1 MGLLD
6 KVKGILFDETE
17 EDENVEQL
25 PKRVPKKTKNKQSF
39 VDYDSEEDIIKEVK
53 VDYSK
58 DNDKSFQV
66 DDFEPVSRTRSG
78 LHGFD
83 NFEEPVEEVRE
94 PIREMPVEHV
104 QPRVAPQQVP
114 HREMPVRE
122 VSKQEEV
129 KQRSRY
135 ELPPKKEV
143 VHETRDYRKL
153 LDNASHSE
161 KKPFVVT
168 PIISPVY
175 GIIDK
180 NYKPEEIVEK
190 NKPQI
195 DQVRKRMF
203 GPVSYSDEKIPEPVQ
218 YEESNE
224 TLTEKLIQENQ
235 KQKELEEDTRISEFD
250 DFDTREVEI
259 DNTNFVEEEPDVI
272 EEQTSPSLDIS
283 DLISEAE
290 SSDYD
295 TKSYDKDYFKSE
307 PVDYEPEEEVEIKAE
322 PRKGSVKESLDDT
335 IETDLFN
342 LIDSMYKTDERE

>member
-25 PKRVPKKTKNKQSF
+25 PKRVPKKIKVKQSF
-39 VDYDSEEDIIKEVK
+39 VDFESEEDTIKEVK

-58 DNDKSFQV
+58 DNEKSFQV

-78 LHGFD
+78 LHSFD
-83 NFEEPVEEVRE
+83 DYEEPVKEVRE
-94 PIREMPVEHV
+94 PVREF
-104 QPRVAPQQVP
+104 PQQEP
-114 HREMPVRE
+114 QR
-122 VSKQEEV
+122 
-129 KQRSRY
+129 QRSRY
-135 ELPPKKEV
+135 ELPPKKEG

-153 LDNASHSE
+153 LDNANQNE

-190 NKPQI
+190 NKTPQI
-195 DQVRKRMF
+195 DQVRNRMF
-203 GPVSYSDEKIPEPVQ
+203 GPVSYSDESIPEPVQ

-235 KQKELEEDTRISEFD
+235 RQKEIEEETRISEFD

-259 DNTNFVEEEPDVI
+259 NNSNYVEEEPVV
-272 EEQTSPSLDIS
+272 EEKTSPSLDIS

-290 SSDYD
+290 STNYD
-295 TKSYDKDYFKSE
+295 TKAYDKDYFKAE
-307 PVDYEPEEEVEIKAE
+307 PDDYEPEEEVEIKAE

>member
-17 EDENVEQL
+17 EDESVEQL
-25 PKRVPKKTKNKQSF
+25 PKRVPKKTKAKQSF
-39 VDYDSEEDIIKEVK
+39 ANYDSEEDTIKEVK

-58 DNDKSFQV
+58 ESEKSFQV

-83 NFEEPVEEVRE
+83 DYEEPIEEVQEVKRE
-94 PIREMPVEHV
+94 IPVEHV
-104 QPRVAPQQVP
+104 QPRVAPQVVP
-114 HREMPVRE
+114 HREAPVE
-122 VSKQEEV
+122 AP

-143 VHETRDYRKL
+143 VHETRDYKKL
-153 LDNASHSE
+153 LDDAKHSE

-190 NKPQI
+190 NKTPQI
-195 DQVRKRMF
+195 DQVRNRMF
-203 GPVSYSDEKIPEPVQ
+203 GPVSFSDEELPEPVQ
-218 YEESNE
+218 YEESSE
-224 TLTEKLIQENQ
+224 TLTEKLIQENK
-235 KQKELEEDTRISEFD
+235 KQKELEEDTRVSEFD

-259 DNTNFVEEEPDVI
+259 NNTNYVEEEPEIV
-272 EEQTSPSLDIS
+272 EEKTSPSLDIS
-283 DLISEAE
+283 DLINEAE
-290 SSDYD
+290 STNYD
-295 TKSYDKDYFKSE
+295 TKSYDEDYFKSE
-307 PVDYEPEEEVEIKAE
+307 PDDYEPEEIEIKAE
-322 PRKGSVKESLDDT
+322 PRKESVKESLDDT

>member
-17 EDENVEQL
+17 EDESVEQL
-25 PKRVPKKTKNKQSF
+25 PKRVPKKTKVKQSF
-39 VDYDSEEDIIKEVK
+39 VDYDSEEDTIKEVK

-58 DNDKSFQV
+58 DTEKSFPV

-78 LHGFD
+78 AYNFD
-83 NFEEPVEEVRE
+83 SFEEPKEEVRE
-94 PIREMPVEHV
+94 IREVKREIPVEHAQPRVAPQPV
-104 QPRVAPQQVP
+104 QPRVAPVQTEAP
-114 HREMPVRE
+114 
-122 VSKQEEV
+122 KA
-129 KQRSRY
+129 RSRY

-143 VHETRDYRKL
+143 VHESRDYRKL
-153 LDNASHSE
+153 LDEAKNTE

-190 NKPQI
+190 NKTPQI
-195 DQVRKRMF
+195 DQVRNRMF

-250 DFDTREVEI
+250 DFDTRKVEI
-259 DNTNFVEEEPDVI
+259 DNTNYVEAEPEVVEEK
-272 EEQTSPSLDIS
+272 TSPSLDIS
-283 DLISEAE
+283 DLINEAE
-290 SSDYD
+290 STNYD
-295 TKSYDKDYFKSE
+295 TKAYEEDYFKSK
-307 PVDYEPEEEVEIKAE
+307 PDDYEPEEVEIKAE
-322 PRKGSVKESLDDT
+322 PRKESVKESLDDT

>member
-17 EDENVEQL
+17 DDENLEEL
-25 PKRVPKKTKNKQSF
+25 PKREPKKKLRKNSF
-39 VDYDSEEDIIKEVK
+39 VDYDSEEDTIKEVK

-58 DNDKSFQV
+58 EEKQSFPVDN
-66 DDFEPVSRTRSG
+66 FEPVTRTRSNIS
-78 LHGFD
+78 FD
-83 NFEEPVEEVRE
+83 SFEEPKNDIPE
-94 PIREMPVEHV
+94 
-104 QPRVAPQQVP
+104 
-114 HREMPVRE
+114 PVRE
-122 VSKQEEV
+122 RKEVVEPPRQEIKPKELPREA
-129 KQRSRY
+129 QRSRY

-143 VHETRDYRKL
+143 VHEHRDYKKL
-153 LDNASHSE
+153 LNDASNTE

-190 NKPQI
+190 KPVQI
-195 DQVRKRMF
+195 DQVRERMF
-203 GPVSYSDEKIPEPVQ
+203 GPVSYNDEAIPEPTK

-224 TLTEKLIQENQ
+224 TLTEKLIKENERI
-235 KQKELEEDTRISEFD
+235 KEKEELEPISEFD
-250 DFDTREVEI
+250 EI
-259 DNTNFVEEEPDVI
+259 VEEEPTVEVKNENVV
-272 EEQTSPSLDIS
+272 EESYPTSPSLDIS

-290 SSDYD
+290 SDDYD
-295 TKSYDKDYFKSE
+295 TKSYDEDYFKA
-307 PVDYEPEEEVEIKAE
+307 EPEYEDEKTEEFKIEAE
-322 PRKGSVKESLDDT
+322 PRKEEVKEHLDDT